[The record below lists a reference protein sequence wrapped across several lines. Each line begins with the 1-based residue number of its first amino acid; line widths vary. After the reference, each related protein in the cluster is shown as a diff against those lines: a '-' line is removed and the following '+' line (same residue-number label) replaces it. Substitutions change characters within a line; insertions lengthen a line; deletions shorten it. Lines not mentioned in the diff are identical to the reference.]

1 MAIAAA
7 EPEDITFYD
16 AGGQAIT
23 NVFPVLNAAGSGYA
37 VGDLLTVS
45 GGSGME
51 LQVTALGTN
60 NAVAAFNVVSLGSGY
75 TAANGGATA
84 GGKGTGC
91 TVNVSDTPVSLTVNE
106 VKSVDIAT
114 TTGTVIFNATGN
126 VNVGTLGGFNLES
139 VNAGGEARI
148 QAQSGL
154 VDVRGDTNP
163 VIVAGGNAILE
174 GGNNGIGTSS
184 VPIYVAL
191 STGSLS
197 ASAANDIYITAT
209 EYDLR
214 LVDIYSNANVY
225 LTADGTGSIFDD
237 NPNSAAAGV
246 WEIGGQSAFLQAGGS
261 IGTSSNYV
269 ATDLGQ
275 SGKVTATA
283 GQNIYLHQVSGNMN
297 VAAADSTNGGNIGL
311 WAAVNLYDANGTV
324 APVAIGNNIT
334 LEADSG
340 VINKASGGVAVGFA
354 IHASGNLTS
363 LSSLNTY
370 VTETTGNLSLNTV
383 QTQAGTAFISAPA
396 GEILNGTGNTNITS
410 GETYL
415 FASGDIGTQA
425 NPIKAQTPSGSIAA
439 IVQGASTAGSI
450 YLDNEGA
457 LDLSNSVTGSGYGMQ
472 AGGGVYVNTDCPL
485 EISSDVFA
493 QGDIVKQ
500 AGTSLGETN
509 SDLTVD
515 PGVTIQSANGYV
527 SLIAGTAVILEGSS
541 SQITT
546 IASNASYVSIVAG
559 TNVTVQ
565 PDVVIAAGYTG
576 KNSSTNVTIQGD
588 AYTSGSTT
596 YLNYRRRYH
605 RHQADDNRRPRQRRN
620 KPDQRTGGHA
630 HRDRCRKRQRY
641 DRHRQQGHNHQHGRR
656 RKHDRRCL
664 DDKRP
669 GRHEYDQHRRLG
681 RYGGADGHPHLHHP
695 HRPRHAGQ
703 HHLRHNRIPEHQPR
717 RRPRHLHHL
726 IHGRRDEPLHG
737 RRIEHSVRN
746 RDRQQHNDLRPEHD
760 RSDKRGLG
768 SGLYLRQRLHK
779 PYQRPPHC
787 LGRQRRRCAQRQQ

>member
-1 MAIAAA
+1 
-7 EPEDITFYD
+7 
-16 AGGQAIT
+16 
-23 NVFPVLNAAGSGYA
+23 
-37 VGDLLTVS
+37 
-45 GGSGME
+45 
-51 LQVTALGTN
+51 
-60 NAVAAFNVVSLGSGY
+60 
-75 TAANGGATA
+75 
-84 GGKGTGC
+84 
-91 TVNVSDTPVSLTVNE
+91 
-106 VKSVDIAT
+106 
-114 TTGTVIFNATGN
+114 
-126 VNVGTLGGFNLES
+126 
-139 VNAGGEARI
+139 
-148 QAQSGL
+148 
-154 VDVRGDTNP
+154 
-163 VIVAGGNAILE
+163 
-174 GGNNGIGTSS
+174 
-184 VPIYVAL
+184 
-191 STGSLS
+191 
-197 ASAANDIYITAT
+197 
-209 EYDLR
+209 
-214 LVDIYSNANVY
+214 
-225 LTADGTGSIFDD
+225 
-237 NPNSAAAGV
+237 
-246 WEIGGQSAFLQAGGS
+246 
-261 IGTSSNYV
+261 
-269 ATDLGQ
+269 
-275 SGKVTATA
+275 
-283 GQNIYLHQVSGNMN
+283 MN

-596 YLNYRRRYH
+596 YLNL
-605 RHQADDNRRPRQRRN
+605 DGVITGT
-620 KPDQRTGGHA
+620 KLTITGGHDNDVINLTNVQA
-630 HRDRCRKRQRY
+630 GTPTEIDAGSGNDTIDIGSKATTTNTGGVVSTIA
-641 DRHRQQGHNHQHGRR
+641 DALTINGQGGTNTINI
-656 RKHDRRCL
+656 
-664 DDKRP
+664 DDSGDTAGPTGTLTSTTLTGLGMP
-669 GRHEYDQHRRLG
+669 GSITYGTTEYLNINLGAGPDTFTISSTGAVTNLYTGAGSNIVYVTEIDNNTTIYDQSTTDQINVGWGPGYTYANGSTSHINALLTVSG
-681 RYGGADGHPHLHHP
+681 DNGADVLNVSNAAATAADPG
-695 HRPRHAGQ
+695 
-703 HHLRHNRIPEHQPR
+703 
-717 RRPRHLHHL
+717 
-726 IHGRRDEPLHG
+726 
-737 RRIEHSVRN
+737 
-746 RDRQQHNDLRPEHD
+746 DLLT
-760 RSDKRGLG
+760 STMLTGLG
-768 SGLYLRQRLHK
+768 MSGSIGYSQMPTMYIYLGFGSDTFTIASTGAVTYLYTGAGSNT
-779 PYQRPPHC
+779 YT
-787 LGRQRRRCAQRQQ
+787 

>member
-1 MAIAAA
+1 M
-7 EPEDITFYD
+7 
-16 AGGQAIT
+16 
-23 NVFPVLNAAGSGYA
+23 LNAAGSGYA

-354 IHASGNLTS
+354 IRASGNLTS

-596 YLNYRRRYH
+596 YLNL
-605 RHQADDNRRPRQRRN
+605 DGVITGT
-620 KPDQRTGGHA
+620 KLTITGGHDNDVINLTNVQA
-630 HRDRCRKRQRY
+630 GTPTEIDAGSGNDTIDIGSKATTTNTGGVVSTIA
-641 DRHRQQGHNHQHGRR
+641 DALTINGQGGTNTINI
-656 RKHDRRCL
+656 
-664 DDKRP
+664 DDSGDTAGPTGTLTSTTLTGLGMP
-669 GRHEYDQHRRLG
+669 GSITYGTTEYLNINLGAGPDTFTISSTGAVTNLYTGAGSNIVYVTEIDNNTTIYDQSTTDQINVGWVRAILTPTAPQAISTPSSLSRETTAPMCSTSAM
-681 RYGGADGHPHLHHP
+681 RPPRQPIRAISS
-695 HRPRHAGQ
+695 RPRCSRA
-703 HHLRHNRIPEHQPR
+703 
-717 RRPRHLHHL
+717 
-726 IHGRRDEPLHG
+726 
-737 RRIEHSVRN
+737 
-746 RDRQQHNDLRPEHD
+746 
-760 RSDKRGLG
+760 
-768 SGLYLRQRLHK
+768 
-779 PYQRPPHC
+779 
-787 LGRQRRRCAQRQQ
+787 

>member
-1 MAIAAA
+1 MEPDPVANSVSVSIFQSHTTTSTLYGTATDITGNNVYLSAGGNTSTTGDIGVSNGTLTVSLPLSSSLSDATKVAIAAA

-246 WEIGGQSAFLQAGGS
+246 WKSAASRHSSRQGGASVQA
-261 IGTSSNYV
+261 V
-269 ATDLGQ
+269 
-275 SGKVTATA
+275 
-283 GQNIYLHQVSGNMN
+283 
-297 VAAADSTNGGNIGL
+297 
-311 WAAVNLYDANGTV
+311 
-324 APVAIGNNIT
+324 
-334 LEADSG
+334 
-340 VINKASGGVAVGFA
+340 
-354 IHASGNLTS
+354 
-363 LSSLNTY
+363 
-370 VTETTGNLSLNTV
+370 
-383 QTQAGTAFISAPA
+383 
-396 GEILNGTGNTNITS
+396 ITS
-410 GETYL
+410 RPTL
-415 FASGDIGTQA
+415 AR
-425 NPIKAQTPSGSIAA
+425 
-439 IVQGASTAGSI
+439 AGKSR
-450 YLDNEGA
+450 L
-457 LDLSNSVTGSGYGMQ
+457 
-472 AGGGVYVNTDCPL
+472 P
-485 EISSDVFA
+485 
-493 QGDIVKQ
+493 
-500 AGTSLGETN
+500 
-509 SDLTVD
+509 
-515 PGVTIQSANGYV
+515 
-527 SLIAGTAVILEGSS
+527 
-541 SQITT
+541 
-546 IASNASYVSIVAG
+546 
-559 TNVTVQ
+559 
-565 PDVVIAAGYTG
+565 
-576 KNSSTNVTIQGD
+576 
-588 AYTSGSTT
+588 
-596 YLNYRRRYH
+596 
-605 RHQADDNRRPRQRRN
+605 
-620 KPDQRTGGHA
+620 
-630 HRDRCRKRQRY
+630 
-641 DRHRQQGHNHQHGRR
+641 
-656 RKHDRRCL
+656 
-664 DDKRP
+664 
-669 GRHEYDQHRRLG
+669 LG
-681 RYGGADGHPHLHHP
+681 RTSTCT
-695 HRPRHAGQ
+695 R
-703 HHLRHNRIPEHQPR
+703 
-717 RRPRHLHHL
+717 
-726 IHGRRDEPLHG
+726 
-737 RRIEHSVRN
+737 
-746 RDRQQHNDLRPEHD
+746 
-760 RSDKRGLG
+760 
-768 SGLYLRQRLHK
+768 YL
-779 PYQRPPHC
+779 
-787 LGRQRRRCAQRQQ
+787 AT